1 MHPDWQNDASNYCGK
16 HSTPEPD
23 YLAETVRFTWL
34 NTVNPRQLS
43 GHLQGRFLSFMAAL
57 SHQGCILEIG
67 TFTGY
72 SALCL
77 AEGAAKQA
85 VVHTLEADAELAFKA
100 RKNFDA
106 SPYVEHIVVHQ
117 GPAADIL
124 PTLQLRPGLVFIDA
138 DKQQYQRY
146 CELCLPMLAVG
157 GVMLF
162 DNTLWSM
169 KVLDAEQCEND
180 TDTRIMHGFNNWL
193 LSLPNVEVVLL
204 PLRDGLTM
212 LRKTAE

>member
-43 GHLQGRFLSFMAAL
+43 GHLQGRFLSFMASL

-77 AEGAAKQA
+77 AEGAAKQQA
-85 VVHTLEADAELAFKA
+85 LAACNGEPVADETQAAAEEST
-100 RKNFDA
+100 D
-106 SPYVEHIVVHQ
+106 V
-117 GPAADIL
+117 
-124 PTLQLRPGLVFIDA
+124 
-138 DKQQYQRY
+138 
-146 CELCLPMLAVG
+146 
-157 GVMLF
+157 
-162 DNTLWSM
+162 
-169 KVLDAEQCEND
+169 AEE
-180 TDTRIMHGFNNWL
+180 
-193 LSLPNVEVVLL
+193 SAP
-204 PLRDGLTM
+204 
-212 LRKTAE
+212 